1 MMRRMAITAL
11 LMVVLFLTGA
21 AVGSMSHVNAAQNR
35 LTAGFYR
42 SDFTKG
48 IAESGPKSLSSNGY
62 DYHIYEDGNAS
73 DLRSAIINDGVIFF
87 HTHGS
92 TGKCL
97 YCTAERRCQ
106 IGCSI

>member
-21 AVGSMSHVNAAQNR
+21 AVGSMNHVNAAQNR

-48 IAESGPKSLSSNGY
+48 IAESGPKSLSS
-62 DYHIYEDGNAS
+62 
-73 DLRSAIINDGVIFF
+73 
-87 HTHGS
+87 
-92 TGKCL
+92 
-97 YCTAERRCQ
+97 
-106 IGCSI
+106 IGCRIDLYICM